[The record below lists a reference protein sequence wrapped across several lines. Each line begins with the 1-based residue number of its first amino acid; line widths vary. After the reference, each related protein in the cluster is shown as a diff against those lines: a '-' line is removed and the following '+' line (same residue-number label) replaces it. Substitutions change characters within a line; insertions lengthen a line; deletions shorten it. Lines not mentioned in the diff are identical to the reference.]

1 MKILNGEVENNGI
14 LLSDEM
20 HLFPFDKLNN
30 HVKATDNMT
39 VDMNFQ
45 ERFPE
50 STVSTKELEE
60 RAKKLSEEIRA
71 AEELLSN
78 ANELQYSDAD
88 RKALQE
94 KIDAAKVCYEE
105 YDSITSVTPTEK
117 LEALNEKMRA
127 ALQALSEAIEL
138 FKNSAAV
145 ETPTPEDEGKDTKPT
160 VTPTPTAQP
169 TPTAKPTSTAKPTP
183 QTSSQGTNPETGD
196 QNGMQGNLALIS
208 FLLSAG
214 VIVGMWVR
222 KKRLQNQ
229 K

>member
-1 MKILNGEVENNGI
+1 
-14 LLSDEM
+14 
-20 HLFPFDKLNN
+20 
-30 HVKATDNMT
+30 
-39 VDMNFQ
+39 
-45 ERFPE
+45 
-50 STVSTKELEE
+50 
-60 RAKKLSEEIRA
+60 
-71 AEELLSN
+71 
-78 ANELQYSDAD
+78 
-88 RKALQE
+88 
-94 KIDAAKVCYEE
+94 
-105 YDSITSVTPTEK
+105 
-117 LEALNEKMRA
+117 MRA

-169 TPTAKPTSTAKPTP
+169 IPTAKPTSTAKPTP

>member
-1 MKILNGEVENNGI
+1 
-14 LLSDEM
+14 
-20 HLFPFDKLNN
+20 
-30 HVKATDNMT
+30 
-39 VDMNFQ
+39 
-45 ERFPE
+45 
-50 STVSTKELEE
+50 
-60 RAKKLSEEIRA
+60 
-71 AEELLSN
+71 
-78 ANELQYSDAD
+78 
-88 RKALQE
+88 
-94 KIDAAKVCYEE
+94 
-105 YDSITSVTPTEK
+105 
-117 LEALNEKMRA
+117 MRA

-145 ETPTPEDEGKDTKPT
+145 ETPTPSPTPTPEDEGKDTKPT